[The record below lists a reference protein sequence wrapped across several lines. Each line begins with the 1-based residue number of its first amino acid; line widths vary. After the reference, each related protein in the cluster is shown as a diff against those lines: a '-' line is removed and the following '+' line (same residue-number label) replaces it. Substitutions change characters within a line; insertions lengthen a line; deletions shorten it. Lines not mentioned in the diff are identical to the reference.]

1 MPTLFSL
8 KSDRSLPG
16 RSPDGENS
24 EAACPSVGQ
33 SHDLAPRAR
42 RGNRPADF
50 QGYLALGCVPKLQA
64 GLDARRTPSKQRFLA
79 SGRVLGGCSFGRG
92 RTFLAR
98 STFAVG
104 NEVLVAMDSEAVCRE
119 GHPLPAT

>member
-1 MPTLFSL
+1 MARTVRP
-8 KSDRSLPG
+8 P
-16 RSPDGENS
+16 
-24 EAACPSVGQ
+24 
-33 SHDLAPRAR
+33 APRSVSLATSR
-42 RGNRPADF
+42 RGRAAETVRLIF
-50 QGYLALGCVPKLQA
+50 QRYLALGCVPKLQA
-64 GLDARRTPSKQRFLA
+64 GLDARGTPSKQRFLA

-104 NEVLVAMDSEAVCRE
+104 NDSDVVVAMDSEAVRRE